1 MNYPPG
7 FVQSNRF
14 ALSHHR
20 FPVATALT
28 DAFRNGYGVSA
39 FKSDLGAG
47 AVVALIAV
55 PLSMALAIAV
65 GLPPQHGLY
74 TAIIAGIAAALT
86 GGSRFQV
93 SGPTAAFVAI
103 LAPIVVQHG
112 LQGLIWCQLI
122 AGGILILLGI
132 LKLGRFIKLVP
143 YAVTT
148 GFTAGIAVV
157 LATLSMNDFF
167 GLHIEKLGEHYWDKV
182 SSILSHMAHF
192 TPAEAL
198 VGAITLAV
206 MVVLPRFTKAIP
218 APVVGIAV
226 GTGLSFFAARAGLH
240 VDTIAS
246 RFPPGIPASLPGFH
260 LPETMNLMPLLIPAA
275 AVALLAALESLLSA
289 TVADNITETK
299 HNPDAELFGIGIANL
314 LTGFFAGIPATGAL
328 ARTAANIHAGAK
340 TPLASVFHS
349 ALLFIFMIALARYI
363 SEIPMAA
370 LAALLIATAWRMAHV
385 KIFGDILRAGNKQDT
400 ALLLVTFFLTVIF
413 DMVVGVGAGL
423 ALAFF
428 FHKAEK
434 A

>member
-1 MNYPPG
+1 M
-7 FVQSNRF
+7 
-14 ALSHHR
+14 HHR
-20 FPVATALT
+20 FPIATALT
-28 DAFRNGYGVSA
+28 DTLRAGYGFST

-47 AVVALIAV
+47 AVVALIAL

-74 TAIIAGIAAALT
+74 TAIVAGIVTALL

-103 LAPIVVQHG
+103 LAPIVTQHG
-112 LQGLIWCQLI
+112 LQGLIWCQLM
-122 AGGILILLGI
+122 AGAILVLLGL
-132 LKLGRFIKLVP
+132 LKLGRFIMLVP

-157 LATLSMNDFF
+157 LATLSMNELF
-167 GLHIEKLGEHYWDKV
+167 GLRIEKLGDHYWDKA
-182 SSILSHMAHF
+182 SSIISHLPHF

-198 VGAITLAV
+198 VGAITLLV
-206 MVVLPRFTKAIP
+206 MILFPRFTKAVP
-218 APVVGIAV
+218 APVVGITA
-226 GTGLSFFAARAGLH
+226 GTLLALAAAKMGFT

-260 LPETMNLMPLLIPAA
+260 LPEAVDLMPLLIPAA

-289 TVADNITETK
+289 IVADNITETK
-299 HNPDAELFGIGIANL
+299 HNPDAELLGIGVGNL

-340 TPLASVFHS
+340 TPLSSVYH
-349 ALLFIFMIALARYI
+349 AILLFVFMIALAPYI

-370 LAALLIATAWRMAHV
+370 LAALLMITAWRMAHV
-385 KIFGDILRAGNKQDT
+385 KVFNDILKAGNRQDT

-428 FHKAEK
+428 FHKTAKK